1 MPLRIY
7 PGNYEAFQVAS
18 SLIQE
23 QLLTSNAKKSAEIAE
38 LQEFVNRFGANASKA
53 KQASSRAK
61 RMEKITLE
69 EVKPSSRRSPSIRY
83 RQNRTLHRQALV
95 LEGLTHGYEEYMSER
110 ARAAVA

>member
-7 PGNYEAFQVAS
+7 PGNYEAFKAAS

-23 QLLTSNAKKSAEIAE
+23 QLLTSNAKKSAEITE

-83 RQNRTLHRQALV
+83 RQNRKLHRQALV